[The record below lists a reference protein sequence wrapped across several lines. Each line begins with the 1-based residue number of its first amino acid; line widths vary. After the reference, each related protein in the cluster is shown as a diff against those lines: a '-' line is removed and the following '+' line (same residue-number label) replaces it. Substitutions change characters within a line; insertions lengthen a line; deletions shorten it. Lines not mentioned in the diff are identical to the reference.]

1 MMGTEWG
8 RKNRSQIFFVAFWLS
23 FAGLFFLCAA
33 LASLSTTQMSSI
45 ENVPFFQGSL
55 TVTENGITSD
65 MYYYAGVNRMVI
77 NGCEADTSCP
87 PDWLGW
93 GDDSCNKYFSNCHS
107 CRTAKGSATFPFV
120 MAILGQVGQVA
131 TDLTRSTGILLL
143 LILSCSCFV
152 LSSNV
157 LTSHC
162 LQRARTCIARN
173 CKLPSL
179 SLLSATLITITLS

>member
-8 RKNRSQIFFVAFWLS
+8 RRNRSQIFFVAFWLS

-55 TVTENGITSD
+55 SVTENGIKSD

-77 NGCEADTSCP
+77 NGCEAGASCP

-93 GDDSCNKYFSNCHS
+93 GDDSCSKYFSNCHS
-107 CRTAKGSATFPFV
+107 CRTAKAAATFPFV

-131 TDLTRSTGILLL
+131 TDLTRSTGESFVWVTSLVD
-143 LILSCSCFV
+143 SCPASLAYVPHFFCV
-152 LSSNV
+152 GPESQDV
-157 LTSHC
+157 HC
-162 LQRARTCIARN
+162 Q
-173 CKLPSL
+173 KL
-179 SLLSATLITITLS
+179 

>member
-33 LASLSTTQMSSI
+33 LASLSTTQMSSV

-65 MYYYAGVNRMVI
+65 MYYYAGINRMVI
-77 NGCEADTSCP
+77 HGCKAGASCP

-93 GDDSCNKYFSNCHS
+93 GDDSCSKYFSNCHS
-107 CRTAKGSATFPFV
+107 CRTAAATFPFV

-131 TDLTRSTGILLL
+131 TDLTRSTGNLFCFGDYREASLMY
-143 LILSCSCFV
+143 LIF
-152 LSSNV
+152 SSLV
-157 LTSHC
+157 
-162 LQRARTCIARN
+162 QRARTSTAKS
-173 CKLPSL
+173 CKCSFR
-179 SLLSATLITITLS
+179 S